1 MSENFKTSQTQGTIS
16 LSTYST
22 LYNTS
27 SSVQAIISTL
37 AICNT
42 ASTTAVT
49 YRIGVDETAGT
60 PNNSEWIVYD
70 STVPAND
77 TVFLTVG
84 MSLQENRFIR
94 ISSSASTSV
103 FSAFISEIS

>member
-1 MSENFKTSQTQGTIS
+1 MSENFKTSQTQGTSS
-16 LSTYST
+16 LSTYNT

-27 SSVQAIISTL
+27 SSVQAVISTV

-42 ASTTAVT
+42 AATDVT
-49 YRIGVDETAGT
+49 YRIGIDQTAGT

-70 STVPAND
+70 SIVSGND

-103 FSAFISEIS
+103 FSAFVSEIS

>member
-1 MSENFKTSQTQGTIS
+1 MSENFKTSQTQGTSS
-16 LSTYST
+16 LSTYNT

-27 SSVQAIISTL
+27 SSVQAVISTL

-42 ASTTAVT
+42 ASTAVT
-49 YRIGVDETAGT
+49 YRIGIDETAGT

-70 STVPAND
+70 STVSAND

-84 MSLQENRFIR
+84 MTLQENRFIR

-103 FSAFISEIS
+103 FSAFVSEIS